1 MSDTFYE
8 KTINLQRQNQELKAK
23 LEEAVELKLQVERE
37 LYAKFVSVLNE
48 KKRKIRELQEAV
60 ELGNVRHLAVCGPAI
75 THTPTLTTTAVAA
88 APLPPTRAQGMQG
101 SPSRSDMMSATDVDG
116 ADISAG
122 AGSDSDD
129 EDGGSMMMPPPS
141 SQRSQAAAPAAKRHH
156 RDDTASQAAHTVAA
170 ASQSQHSQSLSTHQ
184 TLSGVGQSD
193 RADAELDL
201 EDRL

>member
-75 THTPTLTTTAVAA
+75 THTLTTTAVAA
-88 APLPPTRAQGMQG
+88 APLPLTRAQGMQG

-141 SQRSQAAAPAAKRHH
+141 SQRSQAAAPAAKRHR

-170 ASQSQHSQSLSTHQ
+170 ASQSQNSLSLSTHQ